1 VLIVHSC
8 RLKETL
14 HSLERAFIG
23 FRTRVWAMKH
33 RFLTIEPE
41 SNARTAPLRTLRPE
55 RNQEQRFT
63 EEIGRTK
70 IAAKVRRCF
79 AFISL

>member
-1 VLIVHSC
+1 
-8 RLKETL
+8 
-14 HSLERAFIG
+14 
-23 FRTRVWAMKH
+23 MKH

-55 RNQEQRFT
+55 RNQERFNIRPA
-63 EEIGRTK
+63 E
-70 IAAKVRRCF
+70 RRCF